1 MPLKEHLSSYCITWS
16 STSEVISSIQHLK
29 SCLQLISCS
38 VTYSSLFSSS
48 ILVFSSL
55 DLSKIDHM
63 NSAKPTNHWN
73 HYWEAKE
80 ENYLSHLCWDA
91 DSTICCIRSSTMFA
105 IFNPL
110 SAWDSNLVC
119 MADLEI
125 HSYKIKHVKPLL
137 QSQNNYL
144 TQTLDKQMCLTL
156 NGKRCINLHKHRDS
170 VVAIFH

>member
-1 MPLKEHLSSYCITWS
+1 MPLKEHLSSYFITWS
-16 STSEVISSIQHLK
+16 STSEVISSIRHLK

-55 DLSKIDHM
+55 DLRKIDHM

-80 ENYLSHLCWDA
+80 ENYLSLSHLCWDA
-91 DSTICCIRSSTMFA
+91 ECTIFPIRTSTMFA
-105 IFNPL
+105 ISNPL

-137 QSQNNYL
+137 PNQNN
-144 TQTLDKQMCLTL
+144 
-156 NGKRCINLHKHRDS
+156 
-170 VVAIFH
+170 